1 MNVDKVLAEHLECR
15 TLAHAW
21 RYTTVERDGRNYV
34 QGRSCTR
41 CDCQKYV
48 TISPK
53 GELVSSRYVYPAG
66 YTVPGG
72 VTAEDRNGLRLRSVG
87 ANPADAR
94 TPRKRSPR
102 LRAVS

>member
-1 MNVDKVLAEHLECR
+1 MNVEKVLAEHLECR

-34 QGRSCTR
+34 QGRQCSR
-41 CDCQKYV
+41 CECEKFV

-53 GELVSSRYVYPAG
+53 GELLGSRYRYPAG
-66 YTVPGG
+66 YTVEGG
-72 VTAEDRNGLRLRSVG
+72 ITAEDRNGLRLRSVG
-87 ANPADAR
+87 VDPSAAR
-94 TPRKRSPR
+94 TKRGRSPK